1 MSNYLLFF
9 SEGAIIVSNRTKT
22 SLTFT
27 DLAAFPLFIRINNF
41 ELPYWFGLRPIEE
54 KIELIEPQL
63 ITLKSVLKDA
73 NMIDFNAGISHA
85 HQYHFNNHSSL
96 LDYLQNRLL
105 IICDLAQSYKFIIGF
120 FLDTNAITNVI
131 GSILQMAPI
140 KCCSTVE
147 LICISYS
154 LEVQK
159 QFPVEA
165 ISNWLEMSAVR
176 MEINDRKQKEKFLKI
191 LMMGIQNAR
200 ELIDHLKMV
209 YL

>member
-41 ELPYWFGLRPIEE
+41 ELPYWSGLQPIEE

-63 ITLKSVLKDA
+63 ITLKPVLKDS
-73 NMIDFNAGISHA
+73 NMIDFRAGISHA

-120 FLDTNAITNVI
+120 FDANAITNVI

-147 LICISYS
+147 IGISHS
-154 LEVQK
+154 WIETQL
-159 QFPVEA
+159 PVEA